1 MVDNSEDLLWPPIDE
16 VVEKPNETV
25 EEKKRFGFSKPENA
39 SVLYRQLGIQ
49 VEDDGE
55 ETRP

>member
-1 MVDNSEDLLWPPIDE
+1 MVDNSEDVLWPPIDE

-25 EEKKRFGFSKPENA
+25 EEKKHFGFSKPENA

-55 ETRP
+55 ETKQ

>member
-1 MVDNSEDLLWPPIDE
+1 MVDDSEDILWPPIDE
-16 VVEKPNETV
+16 VVEKSNETV
-25 EEKKRFGFSKPENA
+25 EKKKRFGFSKPENA

-55 ETRP
+55 ETKP

>member
-1 MVDNSEDLLWPPIDE
+1 MVDDSEDVLWPPIDE
-16 VVEKPNETV
+16 VVEKSNETV
-25 EEKKRFGFSKPENA
+25 EKKKRFGFSKPEIA

-55 ETRP
+55 ETKP